1 MTGTPLD
8 LTPFGLLL
16 KAIGPLY
23 WFAAALCIALALW
36 WFKRWWLKL
45 GVAAVI
51 AVAFVTPVLRHT
63 QERQVQYD
71 TARAKLDAAQAHF
84 EMRCKSAGE
93 KITRTVENVDGIVW
107 MKWRDKHNVNDDYDQ
122 FKLSDPYGRDC
133 NAEICIEQL
142 LLLENTAGRFQREV
156 DLFKGRYR
164 FVESVDPA
172 DGQRYRYVGAMIPR
186 WSEEGVKKHRRE
198 TGKDIPDD
206 AYRFKQERKT
216 VNEFT
221 ARYGVTWDDISTRED
236 REQWIAGGSI
246 KIIDLATGEV
256 IAERIGYMMDRGLG
270 NRDGAR
276 SPWQAAPAAAC
287 PEFKKSPGGGPY
299 KSYRANDFI
308 FKVLQPS
315 TGQ

>member
-8 LTPFGLLL
+8 LTPFGPLL
-16 KAIGPLY
+16 KALGPLY
-23 WFAAALCIALALW
+23 WLAAALCIALALW

-51 AVAFVTPVLRHT
+51 AVAFATPVLRHT

-93 KITRTVENVDGIVW
+93 KITRTVENVDGVVW
-107 MKWRDKHNVNDDYDQ
+107 MKWRDKYNVDDDYDQ

-133 NAEICIEQL
+133 NAERCIEQL
-142 LLLENTAGRFQREV
+142 LRATRGSELDPENKQHAHNG
-156 DLFKGRYR
+156 YR
-164 FVESVDPA
+164 FVETVEPQSQELRRYKRQLYREKDRDPKYA
-172 DGQRYRYVGAMIPR
+172 AWAIN
-186 WSEEGVKKHRRE
+186 SEVVFEQVAKR
-198 TGKDIPDD
+198 
-206 AYRFKQERKT
+206 
-216 VNEFT
+216 T
-221 ARYGVTWDDISTRED
+221 ARYGIAWDDISTRED
-236 REQWIAGGSI
+236 RERWIAGGSI
-246 KIIDLATGEV
+246 KVIDLENNEI
-256 IAERIGYMMDRGLG
+256 IAERVGYMMDRGLG

-287 PEFKKSPGGGPY
+287 PEFKKSASGGPY
-299 KSYRANDFI
+299 MSYRANNFI